1 MRRGKPMLENKG
13 ITLIALII
21 TIIVLSFLTA
31 VIVNVVANQNVIDG
45 TDDLNNKIVNQEEE
59 HKSIS
64 NMVRNLYQN

>member
-31 VIVNVVANQNVIDG
+31 VIVNVVANQNVIDV

>member
-21 TIIVLSFLTA
+21 TIVVLSFLTA
-31 VIVNVVANQNVIDG
+31 VIVNVVANQNVIDV